1 MGWVQNRDA
10 LIVTAYFSFGRC
22 LRSWGLISTRRQ
34 IAPIGPQAIRPFKRT
49 DTRPRDPTRQKRS
62 WSELG
67 QVRISEIGP
76 YFTGSDP
83 VYPV

>member
-22 LRSWGLISTRRQ
+22 LRSWGLISTRHQ
-34 IAPIGPQAIRPFKRT
+34 IAPIGSQAIRPFRRT
-49 DTRPRDPTRQKRS
+49 DTRPRDPTRQERFS
-62 WSELG
+62 GELG
-67 QVRISEIGP
+67 RVRISEIGP
-76 YFTGSDP
+76 CFTGSDP